1 MTPKHEHLLREIVY
15 SARLV
20 LSRSAGQSD
29 AGYLANDALRA
40 FVERKVE
47 IIGEDLIRLRD
58 ADPSLFRR
66 IAGGDEAISLRNLIA
81 YDDEDYPRERLW
93 QDAVRLLPS
102 LLASV
107 TLLLTMAGERNS

>member
-1 MTPKHEHLLREIVY
+1 MMQRHEFLLREIASSGTLIV
-15 SARLV
+15 A
-20 LSRSAGQSD
+20 RSAGQTQAS
-29 AGYLANDALRA
+29 YLANDVLRA
-40 FVERKVE
+40 IVERKVE

-81 YDDEDYPRERLW
+81 YEDEDYPRERLW
-93 QDAVRLLPS
+93 QDTVRLLPS